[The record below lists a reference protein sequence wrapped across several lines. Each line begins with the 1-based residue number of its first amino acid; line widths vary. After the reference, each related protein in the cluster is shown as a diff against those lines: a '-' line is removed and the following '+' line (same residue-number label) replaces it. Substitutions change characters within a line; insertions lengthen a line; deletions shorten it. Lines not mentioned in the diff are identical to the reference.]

1 MNKTKTIASAKSAL
15 QAFQNQAAAI
25 RKEREDVAGQIE
37 KLESEIKRLRDMPV
51 SKTDFSLL
59 LKEHIAAE
67 SKQAEQILID
77 VLTSEKRGQDENA
90 AIEKPSYSNMSW
102 HNLETHTIGKKE
114 YGTLR
119 ENWILSSFRAARGEF
134 LSGEFFSRGEDRT
147 LSTLCY
153 FVPDA
158 VHSRIMQTIETA
170 IGSKWGNEE
179 LPSISERRET
189 IADLQTEIEDMLAR
203 LADLDEAIS
212 EFNEATA
219 PAPVELDELT
229 RLILANYK

>member
-1 MNKTKTIASAKSAL
+1 MNKTKAIESAKSAL

-37 KLESEIKRLRDMPV
+37 KLKSEIKRLRDMPV

-77 VLTSEKRGQDENA
+77 LLTSERRGFGENA
-90 AIEKPSYSNMSW
+90 AIEIPSYNNMPL
-102 HNLETHTIGKKE
+102 NELETHTIGRKE

-119 ENWILSSFRAARGEF
+119 ENWIFSGFRAAHGEF
-134 LSGEFFSRGEDRT
+134 LSGNFFSHGEDRT

-189 IADLQTEIEDMLAR
+189 IADLQTEIEDMQACLAG
-203 LADLDEAIS
+203 LDEAVV
-212 EFNEATA
+212 N
-219 PAPVELDELT
+219 LT
-229 RLILANYK
+229 KQLHPHRST

>member
-1 MNKTKTIASAKSAL
+1 
-15 QAFQNQAAAI
+15 
-25 RKEREDVAGQIE
+25 VAGKIE
-37 KLESEIKRLRDMPV
+37 KLKSEIKRLRDMPV

-59 LKEHIAAE
+59 LKEHMAAE

-77 VLTSEKRGQDENA
+77 LLTSERRGFGENA
-90 AIEKPSYSNMSW
+90 AIEIPSYNNMPL
-102 HNLETHTIGKKE
+102 NELETHTIGRKE

-119 ENWILSSFRAARGEF
+119 ENWIFSGFRAAHGEF
-134 LSGEFFSRGEDRT
+134 LSGNFFSHGEDRT

-189 IADLQTEIEDMLAR
+189 IADLQTEIEDMQAGLAG
-203 LADLDEAIS
+203 LDEALV
-212 EFNEATA
+212 N
-219 PAPVELDELT
+219 LT
-229 RLILANYK
+229 KQLHPHRSN

>member
-1 MNKTKTIASAKSAL
+1 MA
-15 QAFQNQAAAI
+15 
-25 RKEREDVAGQIE
+25 VQIE
-37 KLESEIKRLRDMPV
+37 KLKSEIKRLRDMPV

-77 VLTSEKRGQDENA
+77 LLTSERRGFGENA
-90 AIEKPSYSNMSW
+90 AIEIPSYNNMPL
-102 HNLETHTIGKKE
+102 NELETHTIGRKE

-119 ENWILSSFRAARGEF
+119 ENWIFSGFRAAHGEF
-134 LSGEFFSRGEDRT
+134 LSGNFFSHGEDRT

-189 IADLQTEIEDMLAR
+189 IADLQTEIEDMQACLAG
-203 LADLDEAIS
+203 LDEALV
-212 EFNEATA
+212 N
-219 PAPVELDELT
+219 LT
-229 RLILANYK
+229 KQLHPHRSN

>member
-1 MNKTKTIASAKSAL
+1 
-15 QAFQNQAAAI
+15 
-25 RKEREDVAGQIE
+25 
-37 KLESEIKRLRDMPV
+37 MPV

-77 VLTSEKRGQDENA
+77 LLTSERRGFGENA
-90 AIEKPSYSNMSW
+90 AIEIPSYNNMPL
-102 HNLETHTIGKKE
+102 NELETHTIGRKE

-119 ENWILSSFRAARGEF
+119 ENWIFSGFRAAHGEF
-134 LSGEFFSRGEDRT
+134 LSGNFFSHGEDRT

-189 IADLQTEIEDMLAR
+189 IADLQTEIEDMQACLAG
-203 LADLDEAIS
+203 LDEALV
-212 EFNEATA
+212 N
-219 PAPVELDELT
+219 LT
-229 RLILANYK
+229 KQLHPHRSN